1 MFLFSEN
8 AMPKPIHPVHSDVI
22 IVLLNFLDV
31 RLLIDDLVEISD
43 NSSRSFIHQ

>member
-8 AMPKPIHPVHSDVI
+8 AMPKPIHLVHSDVI
-22 IVLLNFLDV
+22 IVLINFLNM